1 MINCDA
7 DALLLLP
14 RLRVQNANAIAG
26 PMSWGFPAVTAFT
39 GFVHALQRRLQADG
53 LDIALDG
60 VAIICHRFEE
70 QTSQPAGKRTRVFHL
85 TRNPVNADGSSAAI
99 VEQGRMHLEISLL
112 IGMQGDLPEGNEA
125 RQQLA
130 SRIQHCA
137 LGMRLA
143 GGSLLPSLRRPSLLV
158 LGGSA
163 EGDRQLLQKLRPQLL
178 PGFALVSRQDL
189 LVEHTMA
196 LQQQNPQADP
206 LDALLDL
213 IRINVDPPQVDA
225 AEGSPAAR
233 WHVRPRAGWLVPIPV
248 GYRALDEVQPAGT
261 VRNARDNAT
270 PFRFVES
277 LYSLG
282 QWLSPHR
289 ISDPTTLF
297 WYHRAE
303 PENGLYRCETT
314 HFQPQDHA

>member
-1 MINCDA
+1 MITCDA

-26 PMSWGFPAVTAFT
+26 PLSWGFPAVTAFT

-53 LDIALDG
+53 LDIELDG
-60 VAIICHRFEE
+60 VAIICHRVEA

-99 VEQGRMHLEISLL
+99 VEEGRMHLEVSLL
-112 IGMQGDLPEGNEA
+112 IGVRGDLPDGDEA
-125 RQQLA
+125 RQQLV
-130 SRIQHCA
+130 RHIQHSA

-143 GGSLLPSLRRPSLLV
+143 GGSPLPASRQPSLFV

-189 LVEHTMA
+189 LAEHTIA
-196 LQQQNPQADP
+196 LQQQNPQADT

-213 IRINVDPPQVDA
+213 TRLNVDPPQLAA

-233 WHVRPRAGWLVPIPV
+233 WHVRPRTGWLVPIPV
-248 GYRALDEVQPAGT
+248 GYRALGELHPAGT
-261 VRNARDNAT
+261 VRNARDQAT

-282 QWLSPHR
+282 EWLSPHR
-289 ISDPTTLF
+289 VNDPTTLF

-314 HFQPQDHA
+314 DFQPQDHA

>member
-26 PMSWGFPAVTAFT
+26 PLSWGFPAVTSFT

-60 VAIICHRFEE
+60 VAIVCHRVEP

-99 VEQGRMHLEISLL
+99 VEEGRMHLDVSLL
-112 IGMQGDLPEGNEA
+112 IGVQGDLPDGEDA
-125 RQQLA
+125 CQQLA
-130 SRIQHCA
+130 RSIQHCA

-143 GGSLLPSLRRPSLLV
+143 GGSLLPATRQPSLFV
-158 LGGSA
+158 LGGSS
-163 EGDRQLLQKLRPQLL
+163 ESDRQLLQKLRPQLL

-189 LVEHTMA
+189 LAEHTVA
-196 LQQQNPQADP
+196 LQQQNPQADT

-213 IRINVDPPQVDA
+213 TRLNIDPPQADA
-225 AEGSPAAR
+225 PEGSPEAR
-233 WHVRPRAGWLVPIPV
+233 WHVRSRSGWLVPIPV
-248 GYRALDEVQPAGT
+248 GYRALGELHPAGT
-261 VRNARDNAT
+261 VRNARDQAT
-270 PFRFVES
+270 SFRFVES

-282 QWLSPHR
+282 EWLSPHR
-289 ISDPTTLF
+289 VSDPTSLF

-303 PENGLYRCETT
+303 PESGLYRCETT